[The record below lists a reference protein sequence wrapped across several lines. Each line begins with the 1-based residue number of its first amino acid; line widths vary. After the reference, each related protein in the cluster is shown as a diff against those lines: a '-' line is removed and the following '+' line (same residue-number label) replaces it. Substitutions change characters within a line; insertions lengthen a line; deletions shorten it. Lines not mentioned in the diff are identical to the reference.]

1 MHLPALLSVAY
12 VCSVKANLPVDA
24 NGASDNTN
32 VQKKKKSHCHKA
44 CVHFWQGSNGMHS
57 GIPNLL
63 AILGVLVQ
71 KGSRC
76 SVWL

>member
-32 VQKKKKSHCHKA
+32 VQKKKEVALPQSLR
-44 CVHFWQGSNGMHS
+44 
-57 GIPNLL
+57 PLL
-63 AILGVLVQ
+63 A
-71 KGSRC
+71 RE
-76 SVWL
+76 